1 MNIITDI
8 YFLSN
13 LFLKTYKALEM
24 ARLRERVI
32 LTNKFDSETLLGNL
46 LAKKKRDKFNLN
58 ISYNGRVADLTKLKI
73 NIKMCREF

>member
-46 LAKKKRDKFNLN
+46 LAKKKKGQ
-58 ISYNGRVADLTKLKI
+58 I
-73 NIKMCREF
+73 